1 MFGRVLPVA
10 RGCLLLS
17 LLLQHNNSGHATVG
31 LGVQGWGRH
40 MVANTEA
47 HICLEVMGLSSAVSE
62 GSHTGFVA
70 IGALVGLPTSSS
82 RLVREEL
89 H

>member
-1 MFGRVLPVA
+1 
-10 RGCLLLS
+10 
-17 LLLQHNNSGHATVG
+17 
-31 LGVQGWGRH
+31 

-70 IGALVGLPTSSS
+70 IGVLVGLPTSSS